1 MSESQ
6 LRRSIEVANKTWI
19 TQLTGN
25 ERSTLVATFT
35 GWMLDGMDVM
45 VYSFVLPTLIS
56 LWHISKGEA
65 GLLGTSALLLS
76 SLGGWLAGLA
86 ADRYGRVKV
95 LQLTILWFAF
105 FTFLSGFAN
114 GFTQL
119 LIFRGLQGLGFGGEW
134 AVGSVLIGETI
145 RSEYRGRAVGTVQGG
160 WAVGWGIS
168 ALFYTL
174 LFAVLPPGLA
184 WRAMFWVGLLPALL
198 VVWIR
203 SHVSES
209 DIFEHSVAMK
219 KTKSSA
225 HFLQIFSPALLR
237 TTLLASLVALGAQ
250 GGYHAITTWLPLYL
264 TARGLSV
271 THTGGYL
278 LVVIAGSFAGYLT
291 AAHLAD
297 RIGRKW
303 TLIQGKRPPG
313 AKPLTGEDYFEKL
326 PPVKYR
332 IVAYDY
338 GLKTNILRRL
348 RQHGFQVRV
357 LPATATAKEAL
368 ASDPDG
374 IFLSNGPGDP
384 GVLTYAHQTVRE
396 LIGKKPIFGIC
407 LGHQILGYAPGGKT
421 FKLKFGHRGGNQPV
435 KDLTTGRIS
444 ITSQNHGFAVDP
456 DSLPAGEVETTQ
468 INLNDQTSEG
478 LRHREYPIFS
488 VQYHPE
494 AAPGPHDAN
503 YFFREFG
510 KMIENDS
517 RTS

>member
-1 MSESQ
+1 MSGSQ
-6 LRRSIEVANKTWI
+6 LQHGVEAGNRAWI
-19 TQLTGN
+19 TQLTVN
-25 ERSTLVATFT
+25 ERSTLVATFA

-45 VYSFVLPTLIS
+45 VYSLVLPTLIS
-56 LWHISKGEA
+56 VWHISKGEA

-95 LQLTILWFAF
+95 LQITILWFAF

-134 AVGSVLIGETI
+134 AVGSVLIGEAI

-160 WAVGWGIS
+160 WAIGWGIS

-174 LFAVLPPGLA
+174 FFAVLPPGLA

-198 VVWIR
+198 AWWIR

-209 DIFEHSVAMK
+209 DVFERSLAK
-219 KTKSSA
+219 KTKSSPY
-225 HFLQIFSPALLR
+225 FLQIFSPALLR

-264 TARGLSV
+264 SARGLSV

-303 TLIQGKRPPG
+303 TLILF
-313 AKPLTGEDYFEKL
+313 A
-326 PPVKYR
+326 
-332 IVAYDY
+332 
-338 GLKTNILRRL
+338 ILSFTTVL
-348 RQHGFQVRV
+348 LYTV
-357 LPATATAKEAL
+357 LPV
-368 ASDPDG
+368 SDHVML
-374 IFLSNGPGDP
+374 FLGFPLGFFPSGAFSPMGAFFTELFP
-384 GVLTYAHQTVRE
+384 TSVR
-396 LIGKKPIFGIC
+396 GSG
-407 LGHQILGYAPGGKT
+407 Q
-421 FKLKFGHRGGNQPV
+421 
-435 KDLTTGRIS
+435 
-444 ITSQNHGFAVDP
+444 GFAYNLGRGVGALFP
-456 DSLPAGEVETTQ
+456 ALVGYFSAHMQLGKAIAVFAVSAYLLMGLSVLLLPETCGMD
-468 INLNDQTSEG
+468 LSE
-478 LRHREYPIFS
+478 
-488 VQYHPE
+488 
-494 AAPGPHDAN
+494 
-503 YFFREFG
+503 
-510 KMIENDS
+510 
-517 RTS
+517 

>member
-1 MSESQ
+1 MSGSQ
-6 LRRSIEVANKTWI
+6 VRHSVETVNKAWI
-19 TQLTGN
+19 TQLNGN
-25 ERSTLVATFT
+25 ERSTLVATFA

-86 ADRYGRVKV
+86 ADRYGRVRV

-105 FTFLSGFAN
+105 FTFLSGFAH

-160 WAVGWGIS
+160 WAIGWGIS

-174 LFAVLPPGLA
+174 FFAVLPPGLA

-297 RIGRKW
+297 RMGRKV
-303 TLIQGKRPPG
+303 TLILF
-313 AKPLTGEDYFEKL
+313 AVLSFTTVLFY
-326 PPVKYR
+326 
-332 IVAYDY
+332 
-338 GLKTNILRRL
+338 T
-348 RQHGFQVRV
+348 V
-357 LPATATAKEAL
+357 LPISNHAML
-368 ASDPDG
+368 
-374 IFLSNGPGDP
+374 FLGFPLGFFPSGAFSPMGAFF
-384 GVLTYAHQTVRE
+384 TE
-396 LIGKKPIFGIC
+396 LFPTS
-407 LGHQILGYAPGGKT
+407 L
-421 FKLKFGHRGGNQPV
+421 RGSGQ
-435 KDLTTGRIS
+435 
-444 ITSQNHGFAVDP
+444 GFAYNLGRGVGALFP
-456 DSLPAGEVETTQ
+456 ALVGYFSAHMQLGKAIAIFAVFAYMLMSLSVLLLPETRGMD
-468 INLNDQTSEG
+468 LSE
-478 LRHREYPIFS
+478 
-488 VQYHPE
+488 
-494 AAPGPHDAN
+494 
-503 YFFREFG
+503 
-510 KMIENDS
+510 
-517 RTS
+517 